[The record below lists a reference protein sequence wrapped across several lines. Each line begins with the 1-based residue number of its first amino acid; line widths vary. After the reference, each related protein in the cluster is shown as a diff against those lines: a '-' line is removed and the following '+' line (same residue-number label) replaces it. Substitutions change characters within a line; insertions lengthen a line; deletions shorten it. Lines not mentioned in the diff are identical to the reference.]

1 MIRVVVASDA
11 PELREA
17 IASAIGRESDFA
29 LAGTS
34 TVAGAAGMADAKAA
48 DVAVVHL
55 SRTDDARSISA
66 IHCAVLILSDTSS
79 VEAVAALLRSG
90 ARGVLP
96 NDARDETLVAAIRA
110 AAAGLV
116 VVAPQTVLALGAVGA
131 EARWTNDAHDE
142 SHLTPRERDVL
153 RLLAAGTGNKSI
165 ARKLRIS
172 EHTVKFHVA
181 SILSKLNAVSRTEA
195 VTEGIRRGLVM
206 L

>member
-1 MIRVVVASDA
+1 MIRIIVASDA
-11 PELREA
+11 PELRES
-17 IASAIGRESDFA
+17 IASAIAREPDFE

-34 TVAGAAGMADAKAA
+34 TVAGAADAKSA
-48 DVAVVHL
+48 DVVIVHL
-55 SRTDDARSISA
+55 GRSDDARSVSA
-66 IHCAVLILSDTSS
+66 VHGVALVLTDAS
-79 VEAVAALLRSG
+79 VDSVAALLRSG

-96 NDARDETLVAAIRA
+96 SEAADDTLVAAVRA

-116 VVAPQTVLALGAVGA
+116 VVAPQTVLALGAVSP
-131 EARWTNDAHDE
+131 EARWSSDAHDD
-142 SHLTPRERDVL
+142 SRLTPRERDVL

-181 SILSKLNAVSRTEA
+181 SILSKLNAGSRTEA

>member
-1 MIRVVVASDA
+1 MIRVVVVSDA
-11 PELREA
+11 PELRES
-17 IASAIGRESDFA
+17 IASAIAREPD
-29 LAGTS
+29 LDLVGTS
-34 TVAGAAGMADAKAA
+34 SVAGAAGAADANAA

-55 SRTDDARSISA
+55 GQTDVARSIGA
-66 IHCAVLILSDTSS
+66 IHSAALALTDAS
-79 VEAVAALLRSG
+79 VEAAAALLRSG

-96 NDARDETLVAAIRA
+96 SDARDETVIAAIRA

-116 VVAPQTVLALGAVGA
+116 VVAPQTVLALGAVA
-131 EARWTNDAHDE
+131 PEARWANETNDD
-142 SHLTPRERDVL
+142 SRLTPRERDVL

-181 SILSKLNAVSRTEA
+181 SILAKLNAGSRTEA

>member
-1 MIRVVVASDA
+1 MIRVVIASDA
-11 PELREA
+11 PELRASIAPA
-17 IASAIGRESDFA
+17 IDREPDLE

-34 TVAGAAGMADAKAA
+34 TVANISDAKAA
-48 DVAVVHL
+48 DVLVVHL
-55 SRTDDARSISA
+55 GQADDPRSIA
-66 IHCAVLILSDTSS
+66 TLPGAVLVLTDASGD
-79 VEAVAALLRSG
+79 APAALLRSG

-96 NDARDETLVAAIRA
+96 IDTADESLVAAIRA

-116 VVAPQTVLALGAVGA
+116 VVAPQTVLALGPVAS
-131 EARWTNDAHDE
+131 EARWTSEVHDD
-142 SHLTPRERDVL
+142 SRLTPRERDVL

-165 ARKLRIS
+165 ARKLSIS

-181 SILSKLNAVSRTEA
+181 SILSKLNVGSRTEA

>member
-11 PELREA
+11 PELRES
-17 IASAIGRESDFA
+17 IASAIDREPDLD

-34 TVAGAAGMADAKAA
+34 TLSGAAGEADVKAA
-48 DVAVVHL
+48 DVTVVHL
-55 SRTDDARSISA
+55 GQTDDARSIAA
-66 IHCAVLILSDTSS
+66 IHSAVLALTDAS
-79 VEAVAALLRSG
+79 VDSVAALLRSG

-96 NDARDETLVAAIRA
+96 SDAGDEALVAAIRA
-110 AAAGLV
+110 AAVGLV

-131 EARWTNDAHDE
+131 EARWASEVHDD
-142 SHLTPRERDVL
+142 SRLTPRERDVL

-181 SILSKLNAVSRTEA
+181 SILSKLNAGSRTEA

>member
-1 MIRVVVASDA
+1 MIRVVIASDA
-11 PELREA
+11 PELRA
-17 IASAIGRESDFA
+17 SIASTIDREPDFE

-34 TVAGAAGMADAKAA
+34 AVANVADARAA
-48 DVAVVHL
+48 DVLVVHL
-55 SRTDDARSISA
+55 SQAEDVRNIAALPS
-66 IHCAVLILSDTSS
+66 AVLVLTDASGD
-79 VEAVAALLRSG
+79 EAAALLRAG

-96 NDARDETLVAAIRA
+96 IDTADESLVVAIRA

-116 VVAPQTVLALGAVGA
+116 VVAPQTVLALGSVSA
-131 EARWTNDAHDE
+131 EARWTGEVHDD
-142 SHLTPRERDVL
+142 SRLTPRERDVL

-165 ARKLRIS
+165 ARKLSIS

-181 SILSKLNAVSRTEA
+181 SILSKLNVGSRTEA